1 MESDLQKWRGTGVKC
16 VRTRSTFDNKRNCFA
31 ELLNSLIV
39 VFRDSE
45 RKSMSVERTFGEI
58 NKPAELYKKLYE
70 LCESLSEDLI
80 EERYLVSM
88 LLQFTARLKEL
99 IVISG

>member
-1 MESDLQKWRGTGVKC
+1 
-16 VRTRSTFDNKRNCFA
+16 
-31 ELLNSLIV
+31 
-39 VFRDSE
+39 
-45 RKSMSVERTFGEI
+45 MSVERTFGEI

-70 LCESLSEDLI
+70 LCESLSEDLV

-99 IVISG
+99 VVIRNGKGVLFLKFQ

>member
-1 MESDLQKWRGTGVKC
+1 
-16 VRTRSTFDNKRNCFA
+16 
-31 ELLNSLIV
+31 
-39 VFRDSE
+39 
-45 RKSMSVERTFGEI
+45 MSVERTFGEI

-70 LCESLSEDLI
+70 LCESLSEDLV

>member
-1 MESDLQKWRGTGVKC
+1 M
-16 VRTRSTFDNKRNCFA
+16 
-31 ELLNSLIV
+31 LNSLIV